1 MCFYKRIIWG
11 CGCPR
16 GTILDRP
23 CQYRGT
29 PQCQIRHLLDRVRV
43 SRPCR
48 VHQAL
53 GTSSRRTGPRRRT
66 QRSGGLI
73 LRRQS
78 HPSSGSSSVS
88 GSTGSGSATSSPI
101 RAATG
106 AATNGITNG
115 LPTNGLNGTAHTP
128 PNRSAPRT
136 PSSNNN
142 IANTNS
148 TRNGTSS
155 TPSTPSVTNTPTTA
169 STSSGTASSPMVHS
183 ADNSP
188 LAAMTAN
195 RRGGAAANPLVNGNP
210 NPRATAYFNSVA
222 DDSGSESD

>member
-23 CQYRGT
+23 CQYRGM
-29 PQCQIRHLLDRVRV
+29 PQCQIRHLLERVRV

-53 GTSSRRTGPRRRT
+53 GTSSRRSGVRRRNR
-66 QRSGGLI
+66 RSGGLI

-78 HPSSGSSSVS
+78 HASSGSGSVS
-88 GSTGSGSATSSPI
+88 TGNSPGSANGSASADSSPI

-106 AATNGITNG
+106 APTNGITNG
-115 LPTNGLNGTAHTP
+115 TTHIP

-136 PSSNNN
+136 PGSSNNN
-142 IANTNS
+142 ITNNHSSPNTPNVD
-148 TRNGTSS
+148 S
-155 TPSTPSVTNTPTTA
+155 TPTA
-169 STSSGTASSPMVHS
+169 STTSGTDQSSPMVHS

-188 LAAMTAN
+188 LATMPAT
-195 RRGGAAANPLVNGNP
+195 RRGGGVGNPLVNGNS
-210 NPRATAYFNSVA
+210 NPRATAYFNSIA
-222 DDSGSESD
+222 NDSGSESE